1 MGGGRGREG
10 AQALVHTAGIRRMT
24 SPSDLINSPCVICD
38 LVSVQTWGKTA
49 WLAREWRL
57 SV

>member
-10 AQALVHTAGIRRMT
+10 AQALVGTAGIRRMT
-24 SPSDLINSPCVICD
+24 GPSDLVNSPCVICG

-49 WLAREWRL
+49 
-57 SV
+57 